1 MPKLYGHWDKV
12 NEIDF
17 NQLPDSFVIKANN
30 GCATVKVVPDKS
42 KINLRALQ
50 KRTKKMVDSPIWLD
64 ACANSL
70 YKNKTLY
77 IG

>member
-1 MPKLYGHWDKV
+1 MGIGIKSTRL
-12 NEIDF
+12 IF

-42 KINLRALQ
+42 KINLRALR
-50 KRTKKMVDSPIWLD
+50 KELKKMVDSPIWLD